1 MSDKVRLKIMSDRE
15 KLLKQWR
22 NLPVN
27 ERVTWETFKRQQAP
41 KVIRQSRPDDEKMQR
56 MFKAAEAVGSVRND
70 EIWDFGPEC

>member
-1 MSDKVRLKIMSDRE
+1 MSDRE
-15 KLLKQWR
+15 KLLKRWR

-27 ERVTWETFKRQQAP
+27 ERVAWETFKRQQAP

-56 MFKAAEAVGSVRND
+56 MFEAAEAVGSVRND